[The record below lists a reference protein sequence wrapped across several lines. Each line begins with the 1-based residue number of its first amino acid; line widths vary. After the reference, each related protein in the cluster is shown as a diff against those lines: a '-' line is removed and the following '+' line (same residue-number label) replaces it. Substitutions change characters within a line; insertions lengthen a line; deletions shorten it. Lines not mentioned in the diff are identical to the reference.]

1 MTVEIIEVKSKK
13 QLQNFIQFPGQL
25 YKGDPYFVPALYLS
39 EEWILS
45 KKNPFLHHSQITLFL
60 AKENKKTVGRIAA
73 IYNKTHLEVYNDN
86 TGFFGFFD
94 AINNVEVAQ
103 ALFKASSDWLKS
115 IGLTIMIGPT
125 NLTTNDSC
133 GFLTNTF
140 DQSSMVL
147 MPYNFEYYNK
157 LCLDCGFK
165 KMIDLYSYEVD
176 GTAVVI
182 KYANILKRSLLNME
196 SNGIKIRP
204 VSANSFNEDIN
215 QLRLV
220 YNKSNENNWGFMPL
234 NIAEF
239 KAMAKDLKMITPLD
253 LALVVE
259 KGEKIIGYI
268 IAVPNFNQALKHVA
282 NGKLLPFGFLK
293 LLWYKRK
300 ISSARIMILGMLNEY
315 SGLGIDLVLYQKIK
329 EALNNHNIFISE
341 ACYILESNNKMNS
354 ILKKVEGRRI
364 KTYRMYQIEVPM
376 FVI

>member
-13 QLQNFIQFPGQL
+13 QLQNFIRFPGQL

-39 EEWILS
+39 DEWILS
-45 KKNPFLHHSQITLFL
+45 KKNPFLQHSQIILFL
-60 AKENKKTVGRIAA
+60 AKENNKTVGRIAA
-73 IYNKTHLEVYNDN
+73 IHNKTHLDVYNDN

-133 GFLTNTF
+133 GFLADSF
-140 DQSSMVL
+140 DQSAMVL

-165 KMIDLYSYEVD
+165 KMIDLYSYEVE
-176 GTAVVI
+176 GTAVVN
-182 KYANILKRSLLNME
+182 KYTNILKRGLQNME
-196 SNGIKIRP
+196 NNGINIRP
-204 VSANSFNEDIN
+204 VSAKTFNEDMN
-215 QLRLV
+215 QLRPV

-234 NIAEF
+234 NTAEF

-259 KGEKIIGYI
+259 KGEEIIGYI

-300 ISSARIMILGMLNEY
+300 ISSARIMILGLLNEY

-329 EALNNHNIFISE
+329 EALNKYNIFISE
-341 ACYILESNNKMNS
+341 ACYILESNKRMNS
-354 ILKKVEGRRI
+354 ILKKVEGKRI
-364 KTYRMYQIEVPM
+364 KTYRMYQIEGM
-376 FVI
+376 